1 MLRGSVDPREA
12 SRNSSPRSPPSQPP
26 PATAQPRPHDS
37 QNLNSLSFGADRE
50 RRLERD
56 RELHLAAAAARA
68 EIARE
73 DAAVMRLQ
81 DAARQSAR
89 ARRASEEA
97 LPSPPPLSAP
107 CSPPYS
113 SAPSTGGRAGAAD
126 DTPEPGELAGWEANP
141 MEC

>member
-12 SRNSSPRSPPSQPP
+12 SRNSSPRSPPQPP

>member
-1 MLRGSVDPREA
+1 MCSCVVSEA
-12 SRNSSPRSPPSQPP
+12 RLFFCTG
-26 PATAQPRPHDS
+26 TAVQPHDS

-89 ARRASEEA
+89 ARSE
-97 LPSPPPLSAP
+97 
-107 CSPPYS
+107 
-113 SAPSTGGRAGAAD
+113 
-126 DTPEPGELAGWEANP
+126 
-141 MEC
+141 MEGSICTRCACTE